1 MDNTGTGTLYISDML
16 NYRLYKVPSLS
27 SAVTS
32 LTATQISPILSGGAP
47 YTLGKPKGLALSG
60 TTILY
65 FVEQTANK
73 LSKIDLSTSVV
84 TNIVTAN
91 LPEPFSVAVDA
102 AQAYAYVS
110 SWTGAKIFK
119 VDLSA
124 TNSLVTLEIVT
135 GGNGLTLSPNELTLY
150 ATSAQSLITT
160 GTVAPSPSSAPT
172 PSPTPAPTPKP
183 TPAPTPTPTPS
194 PSPAPAPTP
203 SPSPAPTQPTPAPTP
218 SPTKSQSGASDSSQ
232 DKNNLGLIAL
242 MAIVPVGGCVF
253 YLLRRRSSG
262 NQHKKVPGELVEV
275 EPHID
280 LVGTQT

>member
-1 MDNTGTGTLYISDML
+1 MERPRPPCTDSRRCLE
-16 NYRLYKVPSLS
+16 P
-27 SAVTS
+27 
-32 LTATQISPILSGGAP
+32 
-47 YTLGKPKGLALSG
+47 
-60 TTILY
+60 
-65 FVEQTANK
+65 
-73 LSKIDLSTSVV
+73 
-84 TNIVTAN
+84 IVTAN

-110 SWTGAKIFK
+110 SWSGAKIFK

-160 GTVAPSPSSAPT
+160 GTVAPSPS
-172 PSPTPAPTPKP
+172 
-183 TPAPTPTPTPS
+183 
-194 PSPAPAPTP
+194 PAPTP